1 MVGIPQPEFSPVAA
15 QPWEVRWGKLNSKPD
30 MPTYTARLQ
39 ALRGLKEIECP
50 EPFEGFLVLLFDNEA
65 DANVAALLLKE
76 FILRSDDGSTLPS
89 AIEGPKLRTP
99 PPPPATPPL
108 HPTDGGDG
116 SKGERPSTPRRKREE
131 SGEACA
137 TDPKILAVEREQ
149 RAQAQRLV
157 ATNARLD
164 QLDEKITENSKAVNE
179 ITTNVA
185 HLVQKQAVDK
195 LKQSTQWH
203 DRGLLDK
210 KAKAILR
217 RGQLPKLNK
226 LKQYYV
232 VQPDE
237 DEAQYVISQCLVE
250 EYAPISSTIKL
261 LDGPC
266 QDETIET
273 HPIWVFGAVAD
284 ASKAMDALYAILIIQ
299 DAEVAKAMG
308 SEMDTTS

>member
-1 MVGIPQPEFSPVAA
+1 MQQWGSMSMTPPRCVVAPATVPVTMTTPDGRQMVVQVPAEQATPWGISQTTTPSPTTTTSDGSLNPTGEPQTPQHQVILVVGIPQPEFSPAAA
-15 QPWEVRWGKLNSKPD
+15 QPWEVRWAKLNSQPD

-50 EPFEGFLVLLFDNEA
+50 EPFEGFLVLLFDNEV

-89 AIEGPKLRTP
+89 TIEGPRLRTP
-99 PPPPATPPL
+99 PPPPPAPPS
-108 HPTDGGDG
+108 HSTEGGDA
-116 SKGERPSTPRRKREE
+116 SKGERQSTPKRKREE
-131 SGEACA
+131 SREASA

-185 HLVQKQAVDK
+185 HLVQRQAVEN

-203 DRGLLDK
+203 
-210 KAKAILR
+210 
-217 RGQLPKLNK
+217 
-226 LKQYYV
+226 V
-232 VQPDE
+232 
-237 DEAQYVISQCLVE
+237 
-250 EYAPISSTIKL
+250 
-261 LDGPC
+261 
-266 QDETIET
+266 
-273 HPIWVFGAVAD
+273 H
-284 ASKAMDALYAILIIQ
+284 
-299 DAEVAKAMG
+299 
-308 SEMDTTS
+308 